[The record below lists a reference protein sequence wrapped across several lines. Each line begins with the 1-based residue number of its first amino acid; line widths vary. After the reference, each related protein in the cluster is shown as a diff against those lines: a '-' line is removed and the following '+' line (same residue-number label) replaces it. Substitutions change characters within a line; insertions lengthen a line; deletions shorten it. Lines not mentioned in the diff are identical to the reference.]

1 MNRGTA
7 EFFTAMCADSW
18 GRYACWMGKGTQ
30 DCFWQRLPEFT
41 CFNGRLPDLEI
52 VGPTFL
58 GCGPVPN
65 YLRSPFGSG

>member
-1 MNRGTA
+1 
-7 EFFTAMCADSW
+7 
-18 GRYACWMGKGTQ
+18 MGKGTQ

-41 CFNGRLPDLEI
+41 CFNGRLPDLEV